1 MTTRGNIVAN
11 ADVMDRPL
19 PDGWEWARLEDVCE
33 PIDSVNPRQHPDTS
47 FKYVDISSID
57 RDRKEIVHPKETI
70 GRDAPSRA
78 RQEIEQ
84 GDVLVSTTRPNLN
97 AVAQVPYDLGGEVCS
112 TGFCVLRPGPLVL
125 SDWVFQYVRL
135 REFVTELDQLATG
148 SSYPAVTDK
157 QVKSRQLPVPP
168 LPQQHR
174 IVRALQERTEAIDS
188 AKRAAEA
195 QLEAAN
201 AMSAAC
207 LREVFPAEGAELPE
221 GWEWVRLGDVCRIN
235 PRKPLT
241 LIRHDGAPTTFVP
254 MSAIDGEKG
263 SVLNPEQR
271 RFEEVRR
278 GYSYFED
285 GDVLFAKIT
294 PCMQNGKHFIATGLI
309 DGIGFGTTELHV
321 IRPADSMLAEWIH
334 SFLRQPSLLR
344 MAMHNFRGSAGQQRV
359 PAEFISNL
367 RLPLPSVSLQRRI
380 IRRLQTQS
388 EAIDAL
394 RSGVK
399 NELNAVTAMSE
410 AYLRAAFDGSLG

>member
-174 IVRALQERTEAIDS
+174 IVRALQERMEAIES

-195 QLEAAN
+195 QLDAAN
-201 AMSAAC
+201 AMSAAY
-207 LREVFPAEGAELPE
+207 LRQLFPAEGEELPE
-221 GWEWVRLGDVCRIN
+221 GWEWVRLGDVCSQDRKAVSPSDPLVKEIPYLSMGDVESGSGRITTRYGELVRRDIRSTAFAFTKEHVIFGKLN
-235 PRKPLT
+235 PHLHKFVAPPFSGRCTTEFVPLSPKGVSRDFLCL
-241 LIRHDGAPTTFVP
+241 LIRRPETV
-254 MSAIDGEKG
+254 EW
-263 SVLNPEQR
+263 SVA
-271 RFEEVRR
+271 
-278 GYSYFED
+278 G
-285 GDVLFAKIT
+285 
-294 PCMQNGKHFIATGLI
+294 ATGSTLPRVRM
-309 DGIGFGTTELHV
+309 DH
-321 IRPADSMLAEWIH
+321 
-334 SFLRQPSLLR
+334 LLR
-344 MAMHNFRGSAGQQRV
+344 MPV
-359 PAEFISNL
+359 
-367 RLPLPSVSLQRRI
+367 PLPPDVERI
-380 IRRLQTQS
+380 RLVASYSDRLEHVDQMTRFANAQLETS
-388 EAIDAL
+388 EAM
-394 RSGVK
+394 
-399 NELNAVTAMSE
+399 TE
-410 AYLRAAFDGSLG
+410 AYLRSAFDGNLG